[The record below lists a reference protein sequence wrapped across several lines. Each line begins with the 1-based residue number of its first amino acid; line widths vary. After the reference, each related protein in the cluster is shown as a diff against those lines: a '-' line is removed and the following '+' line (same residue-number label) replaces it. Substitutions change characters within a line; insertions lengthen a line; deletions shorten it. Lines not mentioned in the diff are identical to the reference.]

1 MNLFNMFGKAN
12 KSERT
17 SFTERL
23 RGLGYDTDTQTNV
36 VLALLVGS
44 TVELSQ
50 GTHIHFDSGYVQWPM
65 GLAAAVNV
73 VNFYLDPRKPSDV
86 QTLVSKSPALSA
98 KDEATLQGF
107 VLEACREW
115 LCSRS

>member
-12 KSERT
+12 RSERT

-23 RGLGYDTDTQTNV
+23 RGLGYDADTQTNV

-50 GTHIHFDSGYVQWPM
+50 GTHIHFDFECTVANGTCSCG
-65 GLAAAVNV
+65 
-73 VNFYLDPRKPSDV
+73 
-86 QTLVSKSPALSA
+86 
-98 KDEATLQGF
+98 E
-107 VLEACREW
+107 CRQ
-115 LCSRS
+115 LLP

>member
-23 RGLGYDTDTQTNV
+23 RGLGYDADTQTNV

-50 GTHIHFDSGYVQWPM
+50 GTHTNFDFECTV
-65 GLAAAVNV
+65 ANE
-73 VNFYLDPRKPSDV
+73 
-86 QTLVSKSPALSA
+86 T
-98 KDEATLQGF
+98 
-107 VLEACREW
+107 
-115 LCSRS
+115 CSYGERHQLLP